1 MFLKEAS
8 YVQQIEKLEAQILEL
23 NSSKKLLEG
32 RMKTYERS
40 TQVKGSEFVAHLK
53 KMLRDTPD
61 LQPEAY
67 SKVD

>member
-1 MFLKEAS
+1 
-8 YVQQIEKLEAQILEL
+8 
-23 NSSKKLLEG
+23 
-32 RMKTYERS
+32 MKTYERS